1 MWQWFL
7 QLGSPR
13 LFYSMTDRYL
23 SWLVWVTFFLLGTG
37 LVWGLALT
45 PPDYQMGENYRI
57 AYIHVPTAML
67 AMGCYALM
75 ACFSA
80 GYLIWKI
87 KLADMIAKACAPIGA
102 TITTVALATGS
113 LWGIPTWG
121 TWWIWDA
128 RLTSTLIMLFLYTGI
143 IALRSAFDSVDSG
156 ARACAVLSLV
166 GVVNL
171 PIIKYSVEWWNTLHQ
186 GASSLSLSNTAA
198 NPPEIWL
205 PAFCVGFGILG
216 FFLIALILRTR
227 NEILLRER
235 RSQWVEELLKN
246 VQGQE
251 KGMETGMEKRDA

>member
-1 MWQWFL
+1 
-7 QLGSPR
+7 
-13 LFYSMTDRYL
+13 
-23 SWLVWVTFFLLGTG
+23 
-37 LVWGLALT
+37 
-45 PPDYQMGENYRI
+45 
-57 AYIHVPTAML
+57 
-67 AMGCYALM
+67 
-75 ACFSA
+75 
-80 GYLIWKI
+80 
-87 KLADMIAKACAPIGA
+87 MIAKACAPIGA

-205 PAFCVGFGILG
+205 PAFFVGFGILG

>member
-1 MWQWFL
+1 MKNMWQWFYK
-7 QLGSPR
+7 LGSPKI
-13 LFYSMTDRYL
+13 FYAMTERYL
-23 SWLVWVTFFLLGTG
+23 PWLTGITVLLLGVG
-37 LVWGLALT
+37 LVWGLAFT

-57 AYIHVPTAML
+57 AYIHVPTATL
-67 AMGCYALM
+67 AMGCYAMM

-87 KLADMIAKACAPIGA
+87 KIADMIAKACAPIGA
-102 TITTVALATGS
+102 TITAVALATGS

-128 RLTSTLIMLFLYTGI
+128 RLTSTLIMLFLYMGI

-186 GASSLSLSNTAA
+186 GASNLSLSDTAA
-198 NPPEIWL
+198 NPPEVWV
-205 PAFCVGFGILG
+205 PAFFVGFGILC

-227 NEILLRER
+227 NEILFRER
-235 RSQWVEELLKN
+235 RAQWVLELLS
-246 VQGQE
+246 
-251 KGMETGMEKRDA
+251 KGEAGA

>member
-1 MWQWFL
+1 MLQWFYK
-7 QLGSPR
+7 LGSPK
-13 LFYSMTDRYL
+13 LFYTMTGRYM
-23 SWLVWVTFFLLGTG
+23 SWLVWLTVILLGSG
-37 LVWGLALT
+37 LVWGLAFT

-57 AYIHVPTAML
+57 AYIHVPMAIL

-75 ACFSA
+75 ASFSA

-87 KLADMIAKACAPIGA
+87 KIADMIAKACAPIGA
-102 TITTVALATGS
+102 SITAVALATGS

-128 RLTSTLIMLFLYTGI
+128 RLTSTLIMLFLYVGI

-156 ARACAVLSLV
+156 AKACAVLSLV

-186 GASSLSLSNTAA
+186 GASSLSLSDTAA
-198 NPPEIWL
+198 NPPEVWI
-205 PAFCVGFGILG
+205 PAFFVGFGILG

-235 RSQWVEELLKN
+235 RSQWVLEM
-246 VQGQE
+246 VSSTVID
-251 KGMETGMEKRDA
+251 ETRHA